1 MDSRHDPGLEG
12 LPFPGELALPDSA
25 GRRRRWRIAAA
36 GSVLA
41 CVWLALSV
49 VNVGVGEAV
58 LVTHFGS
65 PARVLTRP
73 GLYLTWPAPAGAVLA
88 VDTRLRTTLGE
99 VREVTTRDGRH
110 LEMQAFAA
118 WRVPAEAEPVKLFLR
133 AGAATAARGMGGLLT
148 NAMPA
153 AANDFDFADLLNGD
167 AHRLRLDALADKVK
181 ETLAGQAHDAFGV
194 TVLQIGIVRLSL
206 PKATLMA
213 TEAHMRA
220 QLEAEAALRTAQAQ
234 SQAAEIRAEASRD
247 SRIALADAQ
256 TEAAQIEAASRKD
269 AADIQAKAYNADP
282 DLYLML
288 RSLDT
293 LSTMVGPSTR
303 LVLRTDAAPFNMLV
317 QGPPTEAGK

>member
-1 MDSRHDPGLEG
+1 MDSRHLGLEEA
-12 LPFPGELALPDSA
+12 PFVGAPEG
-25 GRRRRWRIAAA
+25 GRRRWRMAAA
-36 GSVLA
+36 GIFLA

-49 VNVGVGEAV
+49 VDVGAGQAM

-73 GLYLTWPAPAGAVLA
+73 GLYLTWPAPAGEILT
-88 VDTRLRTTLGE
+88 VDTRLRTTLGQ
-99 VREVTTRDGRH
+99 VRDVTTRDGRH
-110 LEMQAFAA
+110 VLVQAFAA
-118 WRVPAEAEPVKLFLR
+118 WRVPAEPEAVKLFLR
-133 AGAATAARGMGGLLT
+133 AGGD
-148 NAMPA
+148 A
-153 AANDFDFADLLNGD
+153 AAHGIEGFVSDAAQAAAGGFAYADLVNGD
-167 AHRLRLDALADKVK
+167 ARGGQLDALAGKVK
-181 ETLAGQAHDAFGV
+181 KAVAARAQGAFGV
-194 TVLQIGIVRLSL
+194 AVLQAGIVRLSL
-206 PKATLMA
+206 PAATLAA
-213 TEAHMRA
+213 TEARMRA
-220 QLEAEAALRTAQAQ
+220 QLEAAAALQTAKAQ

-247 SRIALADAQ
+247 SRIALAEAQ

-282 DLYLML
+282 DLYMML

>member
-1 MDSRHDPGLEG
+1 MVPN
-12 LPFPGELALPDSA
+12 A
-25 GRRRRWRIAAA
+25 GRRRGRIVAA
-36 GSVLA
+36 GTVLA

-49 VNVGVGEAV
+49 VDVGAGQAV

-73 GLYLTWPAPAGAVLA
+73 GLYLTWPAPAGKILA
-88 VDTRLRTTLGE
+88 VDTRLHTTLGQL
-99 VREVTTRDGRH
+99 REVTTRDERH
-110 LEMQAFAA
+110 LQMQAFAV
-118 WRVPAEAEPVKLFLR
+118 WRVPAAADAVKLFVR
-133 AGAATAARGMGGLLT
+133 AGGD
-148 NAMPA
+148 A
-153 AANDFDFADLLNGD
+153 AAHAIEGLVSDAAQEAAGGFAYADLLNGD
-167 AHRLRLDALADKVK
+167 AHKLRLDELAGKVK
-181 ETLAGQAHDAFGV
+181 DAIAGRMHEAFGV
-194 TVLQIGIVRLSL
+194 TVLEAGIVRLSL
-206 PKATLMA
+206 PEAVLAA
-213 TEAHMRA
+213 TEARMQA
-220 QLEAEAALRTAQAQ
+220 QLAAAAALQTAHAQ

-247 SRIALADAQ
+247 SRIALAEAQ

-317 QGPPTEAGK
+317 QGPPTESGK